1 MENSKIFYIY
11 LKKSNELNEK
21 MTKKNV
27 IILIIFLLIIFFNKK
42 IISYYY
48 LYKFSNWVERPVEID
63 HLKFSYFG
71 NIEIQNIKILN
82 SQTNYYKNIFTADKI
97 KFKTDVKSI
106 FSDLIIIDS
115 LSLINPKF
123 YLDIKIT
130 KKKEGSTNVYDDN
143 IGLAKKINEDIP
155 DKIWPTKNKDINF
168 MIKESNLSGAKAY
181 IKISNIESPVETKL
195 STMKFS
201 SFGNEKNY
209 RHYKDVLKSILYDLY
224 ARTID
229 GKVKKTL
236 KEIYNF

>member
-1 MENSKIFYIY
+1 
-11 LKKSNELNEK
+11 

-27 IILIIFLLIIFFNKK
+27 IIFIIFLLIIFFNKK
-42 IISYYY
+42 IIFYYY
-48 LYKFSNWVERPVEID
+48 LYNFSNWVERPVEID

-130 KKKEGSTNVYDDN
+130 KKKRVVRM
-143 IGLAKKINEDIP
+143 
-155 DKIWPTKNKDINF
+155 F
-168 MIKESNLSGAKAY
+168 MMI
-181 IKISNIESPVETKL
+181 I
-195 STMKFS
+195 
-201 SFGNEKNY
+201 
-209 RHYKDVLKSILYDLY
+209 
-224 ARTID
+224 
-229 GKVKKTL
+229 
-236 KEIYNF
+236 

>member
-1 MENSKIFYIY
+1 
-11 LKKSNELNEK
+11 
-21 MTKKNV
+21 
-27 IILIIFLLIIFFNKK
+27 
-42 IISYYY
+42 
-48 LYKFSNWVERPVEID
+48 
-63 HLKFSYFG
+63 
-71 NIEIQNIKILN
+71 
-82 SQTNYYKNIFTADKI
+82 
-97 KFKTDVKSI
+97 
-106 FSDLIIIDS
+106 
-115 LSLINPKF
+115 
-123 YLDIKIT
+123 
-130 KKKEGSTNVYDDN
+130 
-143 IGLAKKINEDIP
+143 
-155 DKIWPTKNKDINF
+155 